1 MMKKST
7 FVLSSVLAAQ
17 LVLATAINLTGEEYG
32 SFQAEEKLLSFNKQ
46 ELDGLRI
53 EDDTDSVVLK
63 KQGGKWLLPVSGDF
77 PASQRNVNRLLD
89 KLAALE
95 KGWPMAKTRGAAQR
109 FRVHEDQFERKL
121 VLLSDNDTQATLFVG
136 SSPGF
141 RKVYVRSGDGDEI
154 FAVDFNTWEADA
166 TADDWIDKDIL
177 MLDESNVERVEMP
190 GLILQREDGKLQV
203 MDLGEKE
210 QTNGEESRALLG
222 KLTGLRIQSLLGT
235 EAKPEY
241 RQDEPALEVKMTR
254 NSGEVL
260 GYRFSRPEDAS
271 FYVLKRSDL
280 DYYFK
285 VAEYMVD
292 PVRETTRE
300 KLVQVRTEEA
310 SSEPAGDERNEMD
323 DDASAVEEQE
333 SDAGGERAE
342 DEK

>member
-1 MMKKST
+1 MKSRIM
-7 FVLSSVLAAQ
+7 VLSGALAAQ
-17 LVLATAINLTGEEYG
+17 LVLAAVLNLTGEEYG
-32 SFQAEEKLLSFNKQ
+32 AFQAEEKLLSFNKQ

-53 EDDTDSVVLK
+53 EDGTDSVVLK
-63 KQGGKWLLPVSGDF
+63 KQGGKWLLPVIGDY

-89 KLAALE
+89 KLAAME
-95 KGWPMAKTRGAAQR
+95 KGWPVAKTRGAAQR
-109 FRVHEDQFERKL
+109 FAVHEDQFERKL
-121 VLLSDNDTQATLFVG
+121 VLLSDDDTQATLYVG

-141 RKVYVRSGDGDEI
+141 RKVYVRRGDGDEI

-166 TADDWIDKDIL
+166 KADNWIDKNIL
-177 MLDESNVERVEMP
+177 ALDESNVERVEMP

-203 MDLGEKE
+203 VDLGEKE

-241 RQDEPALEVKMTR
+241 RQDEPTLELKMTR

-260 GYRFSRPEDAS
+260 SYRFSRPEDAS

-300 KLVQVRTEEA
+300 KLVQVRIEET
-310 SSEPAGDERNEMD
+310 SSEPAGDKRDGKENE
-323 DDASAVEEQE
+323 
-333 SDAGGERAE
+333 
-342 DEK
+342 

>member
-1 MMKKST
+1 MKSRIM
-7 FVLSSVLAAQ
+7 VLSGALAAQ
-17 LVLATAINLTGEEYG
+17 LVLAAVLNLTGEEYG
-32 SFQAEEKLLSFNKQ
+32 AFQAEEKLLSFNKQ

-53 EDDTDSVVLK
+53 EDGTDSVVLK
-63 KQGGKWLLPVSGDF
+63 KQGGKWLLPVIGDY

-89 KLAALE
+89 KLAAME
-95 KGWPMAKTRGAAQR
+95 KGWPVAKTRGAAQR
-109 FRVHEDQFERKL
+109 FAVHEDQFERKL
-121 VLLSDNDTQATLFVG
+121 VLLSDDDTQATLYVG

-141 RKVYVRSGDGDEI
+141 RKVYVRRGDGDEI

-166 TADDWIDKDIL
+166 KADNWIDKNIL
-177 MLDESNVERVEMP
+177 ALDESNVERVEMP

-203 MDLGEKE
+203 VDLGEKE

-241 RQDEPALEVKMTR
+241 RQDEPTLELKMTR
-254 NSGEVL
+254 SSGEVL
-260 GYRFSRPEDAS
+260 SYRFSRPEDAS

-300 KLVQVRTEEA
+300 KLVQVRIEET
-310 SSEPAGDERNEMD
+310 SSEPAGDKRDGKENE
-323 DDASAVEEQE
+323 
-333 SDAGGERAE
+333 
-342 DEK
+342 